1 MSITTQHAATTT
13 RTSAET
19 ANRPVLWRP
28 TLVAALGAAA
38 ATSVV
43 AAAAQAVGISL
54 EVDGEPIPVLGFANL
69 TLMCVALGFVLA
81 LCVRRW
87 AQHPR
92 RTFVAVAVAL
102 TLASFV
108 PDLIVD
114 ATVATRLT
122 LMTTHVVAA
131 IIVIPAIAKRLS
143 AERC

>member
-19 ANRPVLWRP
+19 AKRPVLWRP
-28 TLVAALGAAA
+28 TVAAGFVAAA

-43 AAAAQAVGISL
+43 AATAHAVGISL

-81 LCVRRW
+81 VSVRRW
-87 AQHPR
+87 AQRPR
-92 RTFVAVAVAL
+92 RTFVASAVAL
-102 TLASFV
+102 TVASFV

-131 IIVIPAIAKRLS
+131 IIVIPVIAKRLS
-143 AERC
+143 TERW